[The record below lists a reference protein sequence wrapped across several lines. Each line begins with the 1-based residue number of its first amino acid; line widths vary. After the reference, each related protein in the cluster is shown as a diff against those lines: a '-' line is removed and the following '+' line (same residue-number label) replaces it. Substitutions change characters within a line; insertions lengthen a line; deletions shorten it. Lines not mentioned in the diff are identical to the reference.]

1 VILHRRILSWPQ
13 LLQGDVQVSRN
24 RPPIFSPSLFSFL
37 LGFGLASAHAA
48 DLEPIS
54 GSGAPSSTAHPLEQ
68 ADLEAWLDG
77 FMPYAIERGDV
88 AGAVVAVVKNG
99 EVMLAKGYGFSDV
112 EAHKPVDAERTMFR
126 PGSVSKLFTWT
137 AVMQLVEQGKLN
149 LDHDVNEYLD
159 FKIPPREDGPLT
171 LRNIMTHTSGFE
183 EQIKSLIVD
192 DPKRLVPLKVYAER
206 STPVRIFKS
215 GSTPAYSNYATALAG
230 YIVERV
236 SGMPFDD
243 YIETYL
249 FKPLQMVHATFRQPL
264 PATLEADMSK
274 GYALGSQ
281 PPKPYEIVIAAPA
294 GSLAA
299 SGVDMAHFMIAHLEG
314 GEYHGARI
322 LAPETLKMMHETPT
336 NMIPPLNRMMLGFY
350 EQNYNGHRIISH
362 GGDTQFMHSYLHLLL
377 DDHVGLFVSVNSQGR
392 DGAAGA
398 IRGAL
403 FDDFLA
409 RYFPGVPD
417 VRSVDAKAAAEHAKL
432 MAGYYESS
440 RRAETS
446 FMSIGGFAEPLKV
459 SSGKDGLLLVSS
471 FKNRGGAPRYYR
483 EVEPFVWR
491 DVDSGWR
498 LAAKV
503 VDGHVQRFSIDEVSP
518 FTVFEPSPWWRSA
531 AWLVPAVA
539 GAFTALLATT
549 LLWPVAAIVRR
560 RNHLKLDLAGRDERG
575 RVLSRVAAVAITL
588 VTIAWLVLFV
598 VVSGKT
604 AMLGPSLD
612 PWLFILHALSLL
624 AYVGGALVLLW
635 AAAIAWAGTRRWPGK
650 VWTSVLAVSAV
661 VLLWTAWVYHLTSFT
676 SRY

>member
-1 VILHRRILSWPQ
+1 
-13 LLQGDVQVSRN
+13 
-24 RPPIFSPSLFSFL
+24 
-37 LGFGLASAHAA
+37 
-48 DLEPIS
+48 
-54 GSGAPSSTAHPLEQ
+54 
-68 ADLEAWLDG
+68 
-77 FMPYAIERGDV
+77 MPYAIERGDV

-99 EVMLAKGYGFSDV
+99 EVIFAKGYGLADV
-112 EAHKPVDAERTMFR
+112 EKHKPVDAERTMFR

-137 AVMQLVEQGKLN
+137 AVMQLVEQGKVN

-159 FKIPPREDGPLT
+159 FKIPARSDGPIT
-171 LRNIMTHTSGFE
+171 LRNIMTHTPGFE

-192 DPKRLVPLKVYAER
+192 DPKQLVSLKVYAER

-236 SGMPFDD
+236 SGQPFDD
-243 YIETYL
+243 YIETHL
-249 FKPLQMVHATFRQPL
+249 FKPLEMSHATFRQPL
-264 PATLEADMSK
+264 PAAFEADMSK

-322 LAPETLKMMHETPT
+322 LGAETLKMMHETPT
-336 NMIPPLNRMMLGFY
+336 DMIPPLNRMMLGFY

-362 GGDTQFMHSYLHLLL
+362 GGDTVYMHSYLHLLL
-377 DDHVGLFVSVNSQGR
+377 DDHVGLFVSANSQGR
-392 DGAAGA
+392 EGAAGA

-409 RYFPGVPD
+409 RYFPGAPD
-417 VRSVDAKAAAEHAKL
+417 VRSVDAKTAAEHAKL
-432 MAGYYESS
+432 IAGNYESS

-446 FMSIGGFAEPLKV
+446 FMSISGFASPFKV
-459 SSGKDGLLLVSS
+459 SVDKDGLLTTSS
-471 FKNRGGAPRYYR
+471 FKGRSGAARRYR

-503 VDGHVQRFSIDEVSP
+503 VDGHVQRFSIDEISP
-518 FTVFEPSPWWRSA
+518 FMVFEPSPWWRSA
-531 AWLVPAVA
+531 TWLIPGVCI
-539 GAFTALLATT
+539 AFAALLVTT

-560 RNHLKLDLAGRDERG
+560 RNHLKLDLVGRDERG
-575 RVLSRVAAVAITL
+575 RVLSRVASVAVTVVSL
-588 VTIAWLVLFV
+588 AWLALFMAV
-598 VVSGKT
+598 GSRT

-612 PWLFILHALSLL
+612 PWLFLLHLASILGYL
-624 AYVGGALVLLW
+624 GGAIVLVW
-635 AAAIAWAGTRRWPGK
+635 AAAIVWSGRRRWPGK
-650 VWTSVLAVSAV
+650 VWTLVLAVSAV
-661 VLLWTAWVYHLTSFT
+661 VMLWMAWVYHLMSFT

>member
-1 VILHRRILSWPQ
+1 
-13 LLQGDVQVSRN
+13 
-24 RPPIFSPSLFSFL
+24 
-37 LGFGLASAHAA
+37 
-48 DLEPIS
+48 
-54 GSGAPSSTAHPLEQ
+54 
-68 ADLEAWLDG
+68 
-77 FMPYAIERGDV
+77 MPYAIERGDV

-99 EVMLAKGYGFSDV
+99 EVIFAKGYGLADV
-112 EAHKPVDAERTMFR
+112 EKHKPVDAERTMFR

-137 AVMQLVEQGKLN
+137 AVMQLVEQGKVN

-159 FKIPPREDGPLT
+159 FKIPARSDGPIT
-171 LRNIMTHTSGFE
+171 LRNIMTHTPGFE

-192 DPKRLVPLKVYAER
+192 DPKQLVSLKVYAER

-236 SGMPFDD
+236 SGQPFDD
-243 YIETYL
+243 YIETHL
-249 FKPLQMVHATFRQPL
+249 FKPLEMSHATFRQPL
-264 PATLEADMSK
+264 PAAFEADMSK

-322 LAPETLKMMHETPT
+322 LGAETLKMMHETPT
-336 NMIPPLNRMMLGFY
+336 DMIPPLNRMMLGFY

-362 GGDTQFMHSYLHLLL
+362 GGDTVYMHSYLHLLL
-377 DDHVGLFVSVNSQGR
+377 DDHVGLFVSANSQGR
-392 DGAAGA
+392 EGAAGA

-409 RYFPGVPD
+409 RYFPGAPD
-417 VRSVDAKAAAEHAKL
+417 VRSVDAKTAAEHAKL
-432 MAGYYESS
+432 IAGNYESS

-446 FMSIGGFAEPLKV
+446 FMSISGFASPFKV
-459 SSGKDGLLLVSS
+459 SVDKDGLLTTSA
-471 FKNRGGAPRYYR
+471 FKGRSGAARHYR

-503 VDGHVQRFSIDEVSP
+503 VDGHVQRFSIDEISP
-518 FTVFEPSPWWRSA
+518 FMVFEPSPWWRSA
-531 AWLVPAVA
+531 TWLIPGVCI
-539 GAFTALLATT
+539 AFAALLVTT

-560 RNHLKLDLAGRDERG
+560 RNHLKLDLVGRDERG
-575 RVLSRVAAVAITL
+575 RVLSRVASVAVTVVSL
-588 VTIAWLVLFV
+588 AWLALFMAV
-598 VVSGKT
+598 GSRT

-612 PWLFILHALSLL
+612 PWLFLLHLASILGYL
-624 AYVGGALVLLW
+624 GGAIVLVW
-635 AAAIAWAGTRRWPGK
+635 AAAIAWSGRRRWPGK
-650 VWTSVLAVSAV
+650 VWTLVLAVSAV
-661 VLLWTAWVYHLTSFT
+661 VMLWMAWVYHLMSFT

>member
-1 VILHRRILSWPQ
+1 VTPH
-13 LLQGDVQVSRN
+13 
-24 RPPIFSPSLFSFL
+24 SLER
-37 LGFGLASAHAA
+37 A
-48 DLEPIS
+48 DLEP
-54 GSGAPSSTAHPLEQ
+54 
-68 ADLEAWLDG
+68 WLDG
-77 FMPYAIERGDV
+77 FVPYAIERGDI

-99 EVMLAKGYGFSDV
+99 EVIFAKGYGLADV
-112 EAHKPVDAERTMFR
+112 EKHKPVDAERTMFR

-149 LDHDVNEYLD
+149 LDRDVNEYLD
-159 FKIPPREDGPLT
+159 FKIPPRSDGPIT
-171 LRNIMTHTSGFE
+171 LRDIMTHTPGFE

-192 DPKRLVPLKVYAER
+192 DPKQLVPLKVYAEQK
-206 STPVRIFKS
+206 TPVRIFKA

-236 SGMPFDD
+236 SGQPFDD
-243 YIETYL
+243 YIETHL
-249 FKPLQMVHATFRQPL
+249 FKPLEMSHATFRQPL
-264 PATLEADMSK
+264 PAALEADMSK

-314 GEYHGARI
+314 GEYHGARV
-322 LAPETLKMMHETPT
+322 LGPETLKIMHETPT
-336 NMIPPLNRMMLGFY
+336 DMIPPLNRMMLGFY

-362 GGDTQFMHSYLHLLL
+362 GGDTVYMHSYLHLLL

-409 RYFPGVPD
+409 RYFPGTPD
-417 VRSVDAKAAAEHAKL
+417 VHSVDAKTAAEHAKL

-446 FMSIGGFAEPLKV
+446 FMSISGFAGPFKV
-459 SSGKDGLLLVSS
+459 SVGKDGLLTTPS
-471 FKNRGGAPRYYR
+471 FKGRSGAPRYYR

-491 DVDSGWR
+491 DVNSGWR

-503 VDGHVQRFSIDEVSP
+503 VDGHVQRFSVDEISP
-518 FTVFEPSPWWRSA
+518 FMVFEPSPWWRSA
-531 AWLVPAVA
+531 SWLVPGVCI
-539 GAFTALLATT
+539 AFAALLLTT

-560 RNHLKLDLAGRDERG
+560 RNSLKLDLVGRDERG
-575 RVLSRVAAVAITL
+575 RVLSRVAAVAVTL
-588 VTIAWLVLFV
+588 VSLAWLALFM
-598 VVSGKT
+598 SISSRT

-612 PWLFILHALSLL
+612 PWLFLLHLLSILS
-624 AYVGGALVLLW
+624 YVGGAIALVW
-635 AAAIAWAGTRRWPGK
+635 AAAIAWTGRRPWPGR

-661 VLLWTAWVYHLTSFT
+661 VMFWMAWVYHLMSFT

>member
-1 VILHRRILSWPQ
+1 
-13 LLQGDVQVSRN
+13 
-24 RPPIFSPSLFSFL
+24 
-37 LGFGLASAHAA
+37 
-48 DLEPIS
+48 
-54 GSGAPSSTAHPLEQ
+54 
-68 ADLEAWLDG
+68 
-77 FMPYAIERGDV
+77 MPYAIERGDV

-99 EVMLAKGYGFSDV
+99 EVIFAKGYGLADV
-112 EAHKPVDAERTMFR
+112 EKHKPVDAERTMFR

-137 AVMQLVEQGKLN
+137 AVMQLVEQGKVN

-159 FKIPPREDGPLT
+159 FKIPARSDGPIT
-171 LRNIMTHTSGFE
+171 LRNIMTHTPGFE

-192 DPKRLVPLKVYAER
+192 DPKQLVSLKVYAER

-236 SGMPFDD
+236 SGQPFDD
-243 YIETYL
+243 YIETHL
-249 FKPLQMVHATFRQPL
+249 FKPLEMSHATFRQPL
-264 PATLEADMSK
+264 PAAFEADMSK

-322 LAPETLKMMHETPT
+322 LGAETLKMMHETPT
-336 NMIPPLNRMMLGFY
+336 DMIPPLNRMMLGFY

-362 GGDTQFMHSYLHLLL
+362 GGDTVYMHSYLHLLL
-377 DDHVGLFVSVNSQGR
+377 DDHVGLFVSANSQGR
-392 DGAAGA
+392 EGAAGA

-409 RYFPGVPD
+409 RYFPGAPD
-417 VRSVDAKAAAEHAKL
+417 VRSVDAKTAAEHAKL
-432 MAGYYESS
+432 IAGNYESS

-446 FMSIGGFAEPLKV
+446 FMSISGFASPFKV
-459 SSGKDGLLLVSS
+459 SVDKDGLLTTSA
-471 FKNRGGAPRYYR
+471 FKGRSGAARHYR

-503 VDGHVQRFSIDEVSP
+503 VDGHVQRFSIDEISP
-518 FTVFEPSPWWRSA
+518 FMVFEPSPWWRSA
-531 AWLVPAVA
+531 TWLIPGVCI
-539 GAFTALLATT
+539 AFAALLVTT

-560 RNHLKLDLAGRDERG
+560 RNHLKLDLVGRDERG
-575 RVLSRVAAVAITL
+575 RVLSRVASVAVTVVSL
-588 VTIAWLVLFV
+588 AWLALFMAV
-598 VVSGKT
+598 GSRT

-612 PWLFILHALSLL
+612 PWLFLLHLASILGYL
-624 AYVGGALVLLW
+624 GGAIVLVW
-635 AAAIAWAGTRRWPGK
+635 AAAIVWSGRRRWPGK
-650 VWTSVLAVSAV
+650 VWTLVLAVSAV
-661 VLLWTAWVYHLTSFT
+661 VMLWMAWVYHLMSFT